1 MDMYQ
6 KREMRKNKKMNE
18 KKKDLEKVSLGI
30 AIMFGIYW
38 IYSIF
43 IQKNLNIQ
51 PIFKTIIGLVTL
63 YIIGLFLF
71 INITKKIPN
80 TNIKKS
86 KVNGKSITLCFLLQF
101 TAFMIM
107 SVLVNIFANIS
118 GQELSTDLN
127 TLTPYM
133 IFMLTVFNPI
143 VEEFVFRKVFADKLL
158 KYGELFYMMV
168 SSFCFAIVHGVSLGI
183 PQIIYTF
190 ILGMIWSYLFVKTG
204 NIKLPILL
212 HSLSNIFGSIII
224 QTLQGISMEITGMYS
239 IFMMMLAIIGL
250 ICFIKNK
257 KRVEL
262 DNKNKLLDKTII
274 KEMFTNK
281 GIIFYTLLTISM
293 MIIKNIAKH

>member
-1 MDMYQ
+1 
-6 KREMRKNKKMNE
+6 MNE

-63 YIIGLFLF
+63 YVIGLFLF

-118 GQELSTDLN
+118 GKELSTDLN

-204 NIKLPILL
+204 DIKLPILL

-224 QTLQGISMEITGMYS
+224 QTLQGISMKITGMYS

>member
-1 MDMYQ
+1 
-6 KREMRKNKKMNE
+6 MNE

-63 YIIGLFLF
+63 YVIGLFLF

-101 TAFMIM
+101 TALMIM

-168 SSFCFAIVHGVSLGI
+168 SSFCFAIVHGVPLGI

-204 NIKLPILL
+204 DIKLPILL

>member
-1 MDMYQ
+1 
-6 KREMRKNKKMNE
+6 MNE
-18 KKKDLEKVSLGI
+18 KKKNLEKVSLGI

-38 IYSIF
+38 IYSLF
-43 IQKNLNIQ
+43 IQKILNIQ

-63 YIIGLFLF
+63 YVIGLFLF

-101 TAFMIM
+101 TALMIM
-107 SVLVNIFANIS
+107 NVLVNIFANIS

-133 IFMLTVFNPI
+133 IFMLIVFNPI

-158 KYGELFYMMV
+158 KYGELFYMLV

-190 ILGMIWSYLFVKTG
+190 MLGMIWSYLFAKTG

-239 IFMMMLAIIGL
+239 MFMMLLAIIGL

-262 DNKNKLLDKTII
+262 DNTNKLLDKTII

-293 MIIKNIAKH
+293 MIIKNIV